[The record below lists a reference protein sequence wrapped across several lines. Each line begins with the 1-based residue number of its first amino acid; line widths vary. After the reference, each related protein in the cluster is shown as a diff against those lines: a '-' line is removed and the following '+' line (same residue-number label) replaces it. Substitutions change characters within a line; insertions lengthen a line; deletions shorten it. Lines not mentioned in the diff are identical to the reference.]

1 MFPHQE
7 KAPPHQQQ
15 NPLNNENLQVISGR
29 ELHLWRKQAIAKS
42 LANRVSDREVDWLL
56 QEVAGLDSLSLRLE
70 SFQHQPE
77 IVLTKSLPELT
88 RLWQQRLQER
98 LPIQYLL
105 ETVFWRRFK
114 LTVAPG
120 VLIPRPET
128 ELIID
133 IAVDAAKKTSHP
145 IDCWV
150 DLGTGSGAIALGL
163 ADNFPHATIHAVD
176 SSPVALAIAE
186 GNARNLNLATKIKFY
201 QGDWW
206 SPLECLRG
214 RVGAMISNPPYIPT
228 SQLAQLQPEVVR
240 HEPHLALDGGADGL
254 ESIRHLAE
262 VAPDYLKSGGIWLV
276 EMMVGQAKA
285 VTEILQRV
293 GKYRDIEILSDLAG
307 IERFAL
313 AYRC

>member
-7 KAPPHQQQ
+7 KAPAHQQQ
-15 NPLNNENLQVISGR
+15 NPLNNEDLQVISGR
-29 ELHLWRKQAIAKS
+29 ELHLWRKQAIN
-42 LANRVSDREVDWLL
+42 LAIAEGVSDREVDWLL
-56 QEVAGLDSLSLRLE
+56 QEVGGLDTLSLRLE
-70 SFQHQPE
+70 SFQHQPQ
-77 IVLTKSLPELT
+77 IVLTKSLSELT
-88 RLWQQRLQER
+88 HLWQQRLEER

-105 ETVFWRRFK
+105 KTVFWRHFK

-133 IAVDAAKKTSHP
+133 IAIDAAKKTANP

-163 ADNFPHATIHAVD
+163 AANFPDATIHAVD
-176 SSPVALAIAE
+176 SSSIALAIAE
-186 GNARNLNLATKIKFY
+186 ENARNLNLETKIKFY

-206 SPLECLRG
+206 SPLEFLRG

-254 ESIRHLAE
+254 ECIRHLAG

-276 EMMVGQAKA
+276 EMMAGQAEA
-285 VTEILQRV
+285 VTEILQQS
-293 GKYRDIEILSDLAG
+293 GYRDIQILSDLAR

>member
-7 KAPPHQQQ
+7 KAKTHQQQ
-15 NPLNNENLQVISGR
+15 NLHNNRNLSKISGQ
-29 ELHLWRKQAIAKS
+29 ELYLWRKQALS
-42 LANRVSDREVDWLL
+42 LAIAHHVSSKEVDWLL

-70 SFQHQPE
+70 SFQQQQQ
-77 IVLTKSLPELT
+77 IVLTKSLSELT
-88 RLWQQRLQER
+88 CLWQQRLQES

-133 IAVDAAKKTSHP
+133 IAVDAAKKISNP

-163 ADNFPHATIHAVD
+163 ATSFPDATIYAVD
-176 SSPVALAIAE
+176 CSSTALAIARQ
-186 GNARNLNLATKIKFY
+186 NARNLDLATKIKFY

-206 SPLECLRG
+206 TPLAFLQG
-214 RVGAMISNPPYIPT
+214 KVGAMISNPPYIPT
-228 SQLAQLQPEVVR
+228 SQVSQLQPEVVK
-240 HEPHLALDGGADGL
+240 HEPHLALNGGADGL
-254 ESIRHLAE
+254 DCIRHLARF
-262 VAPDYLKSGGIWLV
+262 APDYLVSGGIWLV
-276 EMMVGQAKA
+276 EMMAGQAEF
-285 VTEILQRV
+285 VVQILQEQ
-293 GKYRDIEILSDLAG
+293 GQYHSIQILSDLAG
-307 IERFAL
+307 IQRFAL